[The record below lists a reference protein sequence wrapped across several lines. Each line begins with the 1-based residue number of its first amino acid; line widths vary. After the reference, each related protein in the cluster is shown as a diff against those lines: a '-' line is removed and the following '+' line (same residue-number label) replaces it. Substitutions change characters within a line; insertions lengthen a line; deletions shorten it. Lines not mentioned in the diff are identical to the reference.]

1 VSEIFFEVGEY
12 LAKLQARVWLSHA
25 LARMANTLLGLKDEE
40 NARNN
45 YVLLVTLPNIH
56 QC

>member
-1 VSEIFFEVGEY
+1 MSEIFFEVGEY

-40 NARNN
+40 NA
-45 YVLLVTLPNIH
+45 
-56 QC
+56 